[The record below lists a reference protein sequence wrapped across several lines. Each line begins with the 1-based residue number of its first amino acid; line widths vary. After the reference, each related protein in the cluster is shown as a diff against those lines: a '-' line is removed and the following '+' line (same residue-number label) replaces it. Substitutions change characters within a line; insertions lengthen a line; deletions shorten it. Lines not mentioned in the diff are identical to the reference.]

1 MEVANASSIVE
12 HCGCFFRYDKLM
24 DAYCIYVGQSWA
36 YIRPPALEK
45 LDESQFKGFLLGFM
59 AQEADDLARIGGP
72 TKH

>member
-12 HCGCFFRYDKLM
+12 QCGCFFRYDEFMK
-24 DAYCIYVGQSWA
+24 AYCIYVGNSMA
-36 YIRPPALEK
+36 YIRPDGLEK

-59 AQEADDLARIGGP
+59 AQEADDLQRVGGP

>member
-1 MEVANASSIVE
+1 MEVANASTIVE
-12 HCGCFFRYDKLM
+12 QCGQFFRYDKLL

-45 LDESQFKGFLLGFM
+45 LEESQFKGFLLGFM
-59 AQEADDLARIGGP
+59 AQETEDLERSGGP